1 MPDPSDAAVDRRIPA
16 IILIVVSICLL
27 PALASCQLRRSGL
40 DRDIPV
46 YLQPDMPP
54 GFEAAIRDCL
64 AIWNRELGT
73 GLRIA
78 GYGGGGPIR
87 DGRNTISLGVAA
99 PPSPSRGRMEGRL
112 EADRLGFALN
122 WRRGFRIEETDIL
135 INVSWRLAPRT
146 FLEPGDY
153 CLETL
158 VLHELGHMF
167 GLPHQDRE
175 GSLMYPLMEPGVI
188 RLEIDD
194 RMRAEFSRRY
204 Y

>member
-1 MPDPSDAAVDRRIPA
+1 MKKRLPAAVALGILEAAA
-16 IILIVVSICLL
+16 ILLLSACL
-27 PALASCQLRRSGL
+27 PRRSGL

-54 GFEAAIRDCL
+54 GFEAAIRDCM
-64 AIWNRELGT
+64 AIWNREFGT
-73 GLRIA
+73 GLRFA
-78 GYGGGGPIR
+78 GHSEGGTAR

-99 PPSPSRGRMEGRL
+99 PPFSGRRRGEGRL

-122 WRRGFRIEETDIL
+122 WRRGARIEETDIL
-135 INVSWRLAPRT
+135 INVSWRLATRSA
-146 FLEPGDY
+146 LGPGDY

-158 VLHELGHMF
+158 ILHELGHLF
-167 GLPHQDRE
+167 GLPHDYRE
-175 GSLMYPLMEPGVI
+175 ESLMYPRMEPGRV

>member
-1 MPDPSDAAVDRRIPA
+1 MPILLSAILALSFSSCMPRR
-16 IILIVVSICLL
+16 V
-27 PALASCQLRRSGL
+27 RL

-46 YLQPDMPP
+46 YLQPGMPS
-54 GFEAAIRDCL
+54 GFEGAIRDCL
-64 AIWNRELGT
+64 AIWNREFGT

-78 GYGGGGPIR
+78 GYHEGGQAR

-99 PPSPSRGRMEGRL
+99 PPSPARRRRDARL
-112 EADRLGFALN
+112 EADRLGFTVN
-122 WRRGFRIEETDIL
+122 WRRGLRIDETDIL
-135 INVSWRLAPRT
+135 INISWRVAPRAV
-146 FLEPGDY
+146 LEPEDY

-175 GSLMYPLMEPGVI
+175 GSLMYPLLEPGRSV
-188 RLEIDD
+188 LAVDD

>member
-1 MPDPSDAAVDRRIPA
+1 MDRRPVRIP
-16 IILIVVSICLL
+16 ILLCAALVLSLCSCL
-27 PALASCQLRRSGL
+27 PRRIHL
-40 DRDIPV
+40 DREIPI
-46 YLQPDMPP
+46 YLQPGMPP
-54 GFEAAIRDCL
+54 GFEEAIRDSL
-64 AIWNRELGT
+64 AIWNREFGA

-78 GYGGGGPIR
+78 GYHAGGPVR

-99 PPSPSRGRMEGRL
+99 PPSPAGRRRGGRL
-112 EADRLGFALN
+112 DADRLGFALN

-146 FLEPGDY
+146 FMEPEDY

-158 VLHELGHMF
+158 ILHELGHMF

-175 GSLMYPLMEPGVI
+175 GSLMYPLMEPGAV

-194 RMRAEFSRRY
+194 RMRAEFSRRVF
-204 Y
+204 

>member
-1 MPDPSDAAVDRRIPA
+1 MYSIRMRKRLPAAVVLGVLETAAVLLLSSCLPRRDR
-16 IILIVVSICLL
+16 
-27 PALASCQLRRSGL
+27 L
-40 DRDIPV
+40 DREIPI
-46 YLQPDMPP
+46 YLQPGMPP
-54 GFEAAIRDCL
+54 GFEEAIRDCL
-64 AIWNRELGT
+64 SIWNREFGT

-78 GYGGGGPIR
+78 GHHEGGAAR

-99 PPSPSRGRMEGRL
+99 PPPPARGRGEGRL

-122 WRRGFRIEETDIL
+122 WRRGSRIEETDIL
-135 INVSWRLAPRT
+135 INVSWRLAPRAV
-146 FLEPGDY
+146 LEPEDY

-175 GSLMYPLMEPGVI
+175 GSLMYPLLEPGRAV
-188 RLEIDD
+188 LEVDD

>member
-1 MPDPSDAAVDRRIPA
+1 MPDPSDSAVDRRIPA

-27 PALASCQLRRSGL
+27 PALVSCQLRRSGL

-46 YLQPDMPP
+46 HLQPDMPP

-64 AIWNRELGT
+64 AIWNREFGT

-78 GYGGGGPIR
+78 GYGEGGPTR

-99 PPSPSRGRMEGRL
+99 PPYPSRGRMEGRL

-135 INVSWRLAPRT
+135 INVSWRLAPRAAM
-146 FLEPGDY
+146 EPEDY

-158 VLHELGHMF
+158 ILHELGHLF
-167 GLPHQDRE
+167 GLPHDYRE
-175 GSLMYPLMEPGVI
+175 ESLMYPRMEPGRV

>member
-1 MPDPSDAAVDRRIPA
+1 MDRRGLRTIS
-16 IILIVVSICLL
+16 ILLSPVLVLSLTSCL
-27 PALASCQLRRSGL
+27 PRRARL

-46 YLQPDMPP
+46 YLQPGMPQ
-54 GFEAAIRDCL
+54 GFEEAVRDCL
-64 AIWNRELGT
+64 SIWNREFGT
-73 GLRIA
+73 GLRVA
-78 GYGGGGPIR
+78 GYHEGGPVR

-99 PPSPSRGRMEGRL
+99 PPSPARGRGEGRL

-122 WRRGFRIEETDIL
+122 WRRGSRIAETDIL
-135 INVSWRLAPRT
+135 INISWRLAPRAV
-146 FLEPGDY
+146 LEPEDY

-175 GSLMYPLMEPGVI
+175 DSLMYPLMEPGTA
-188 RLEIDD
+188 RFGIDD

>member
-1 MPDPSDAAVDRRIPA
+1 MVRGKAGAVLPLPG
-16 IILIVVSICLL
+16 LIVLFLAACL
-27 PALASCQLRRSGL
+27 PRRSGL
-40 DRDIPV
+40 DRDIPL
-46 YLQPDMPP
+46 YLQPDLPP

-64 AIWNRELGT
+64 SIWNREFGT

-78 GYGGGGPIR
+78 GHSAAGVAR

-99 PPSPSRGRMEGRL
+99 PPSPDRRGGEGRL

-122 WRRGFRIEETDIL
+122 WRRGLRIEETDIL
-135 INVSWRLAPRT
+135 INVSWRLAPRAV
-146 FLEPGDY
+146 LEPGDY

-158 VLHELGHMF
+158 VLHELGHLF
-167 GLPHQDRE
+167 GLPHDDRE
-175 GSLMYPLMEPGVI
+175 ESLMYPRMEPGRV

-194 RMRAEFSRRY
+194 RMRSEFSRRY